1 MPLMMP
7 QHSYTGTSELNLEYE
22 MMRECLEV
30 RPAMMIV
37 DKMKVLR
44 IIPNALYHVL
54 GFCEKL
60 IGQLLTTLD
69 KVMIKYLAQVT
80 LDKRV

>member
-1 MPLMMP
+1 MM
-7 QHSYTGTSELNLEYE
+7 
-22 MMRECLEV
+22 V
-30 RPAMMIV
+30 V

-44 IIPNALYHVL
+44 IIPNALYHKL

-60 IGQLLTTLD
+60 IGQLLTTFD
-69 KVMIKYLAQVT
+69 EVMIKYLAQVT